1 MKDLTNEEKKKLTIL
16 LEMVEESDKF
26 NPLWFGEEDS
36 ETARNI
42 REKIQE

>member
-1 MKDLTNEEKKKLTIL
+1 MQDLTDEEQRKLTIL

-42 REKIQE
+42 REKIQQ